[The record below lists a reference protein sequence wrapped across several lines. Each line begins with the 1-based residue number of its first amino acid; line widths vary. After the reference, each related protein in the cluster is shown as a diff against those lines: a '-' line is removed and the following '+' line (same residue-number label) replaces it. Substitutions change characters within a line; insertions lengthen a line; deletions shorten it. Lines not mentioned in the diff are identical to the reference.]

1 MLLHV
6 VKKLFFTSDK
16 LVLPLCILCIY
27 PISVGISFLH
37 PGRVAFYRKD
47 RMSLY

>member
-27 PISVGISFLH
+27 QILVGISFLH
-37 PGRVAFYRKD
+37 PGGVAVYIKD
-47 RMSLY
+47 RKPLY